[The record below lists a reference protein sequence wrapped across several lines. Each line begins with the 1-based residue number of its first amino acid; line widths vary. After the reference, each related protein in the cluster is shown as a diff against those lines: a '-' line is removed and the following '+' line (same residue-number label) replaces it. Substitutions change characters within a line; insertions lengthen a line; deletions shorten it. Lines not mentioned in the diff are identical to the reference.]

1 MPIQMKTMRDI
12 WDKKRKEKME
22 KENKR
27 YRILPQKIEKHHLD
41 YLARE
46 KVFLETK
53 DEITKAF
60 TDYESHLGE
69 AGFSKI

>member
-1 MPIQMKTMRDI
+1 MRDI

-60 TDYESHLGE
+60 ADYENRLGD